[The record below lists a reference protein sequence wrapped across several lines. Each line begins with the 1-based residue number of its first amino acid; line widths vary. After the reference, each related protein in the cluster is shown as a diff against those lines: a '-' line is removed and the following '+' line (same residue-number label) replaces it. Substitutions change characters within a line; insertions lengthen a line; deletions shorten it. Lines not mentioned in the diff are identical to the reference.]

1 MKSLG
6 KVDLSADTREFPDA
20 PGIYFLCLGQGI
32 RYDKGFSP
40 ILYIGST
47 KSFRDRLKNHRSSS
61 HNLGITLL
69 QQKYQK
75 LIFCDLYEFS
85 ALNRDQLYAVEESAL
100 REFHRVFGV
109 LPLLNAAVPAIAVQK
124 RLKCPFRFQ
133 EPNSNS
139 ILQPSD
145 LIDQVYGLEFSR
157 NVITPADFNNVDF
170 ISDEEFNSFRLP
182 TKWDYREEQEK
193 IRYEKLNEEE
203 KLIED
208 KRTDPQYRMLTIL
221 DVASWDVPKIVELI
235 EVSKRLKKAKYRSE
249 RVFTYVTKQANLSDH
264 LTWGEVA
271 VILARSESGGWIAD
285 HGVEYKIRNSSE
297 VLGRASGTPLGFF
310 GWDEGY
316 DLQRHRPRSS
326 DITLE
331 LLGMKCHPKMDV
343 EKRLANFERYDRYQE
358 YCREVAEGLYAVAY
372 EKYRKRLL
380 F

>member
-1 MKSLG
+1 M
-6 KVDLSADTREFPDA
+6 
-20 PGIYFLCLGQGI
+20 
-32 RYDKGFSP
+32 
-40 ILYIGST
+40 
-47 KSFRDRLKNHRSSS
+47 
-61 HNLGITLL
+61 
-69 QQKYQK
+69 
-75 LIFCDLYEFS
+75 
-85 ALNRDQLYAVEESAL
+85 
-100 REFHRVFGV
+100 

-221 DVASWDVPKIVELI
+221 DVASWDVEKIVELMEI
-235 EVSKRLKKAKYRSE
+235 CERLKKTKHRSK
-249 RVFTYVTKQANLSDH
+249 RVFTYVTQQANLIDH

-271 VILARSESGGWIAD
+271 VILARSESGGWITD
-285 HGVEYKIRNSSE
+285 HGIEYKIRNSAE
-297 VLGRASGTPLGFF
+297 VLGRASGTPFGFF
-310 GWDEGY
+310 GWDLGTA
-316 DLQRHRPRSS
+316 LQRPVPRYSN
-326 DITLE
+326 ITREILE
-331 LLGMKCHPKMDV
+331 MKPDLETDNNKHIAISQK
-343 EKRLANFERYDRYQE
+343 YDRY
-358 YCREVAEGLYAVAY
+358 REQCIDVAEGLYYFAY
-372 EKYRKRLL
+372 QKYRKRLL

>member
-47 KSFRDRLKNHRSSS
+47 KSFRDRLKNHRTSS

-221 DVASWDVPKIVELI
+221 DVASWDVPKMVELI

-249 RVFTYVTKQANLSDH
+249 RVFTYITRQANLSDH

-271 VILARSESGGWIAD
+271 VVLARSESGGWVAN
-285 HGVEYKIRNSSE
+285 HGVEYKIRNTSE
-297 VLGRASGTPLGFF
+297 VLGRATATPLGFF
-310 GWDEGY
+310 GWDLGTE
-316 DLQRHRPRSS
+316 LQRHVPRYSN
-326 DITLE
+326 ITRE
-331 LLGMKCHPKMDV
+331 ILGMMPDSETDNNKHISISQK
-343 EKRLANFERYDRYQE
+343 YDRY
-358 YCREVAEGLYAVAY
+358 REQCIDVAEGLYYFAY
-372 EKYRKRLL
+372 QKYRKRLL